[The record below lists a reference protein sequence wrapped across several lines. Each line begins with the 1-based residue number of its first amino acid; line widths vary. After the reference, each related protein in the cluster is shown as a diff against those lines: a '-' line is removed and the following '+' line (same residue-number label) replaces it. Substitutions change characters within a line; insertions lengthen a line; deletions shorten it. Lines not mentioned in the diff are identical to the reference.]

1 MRAVILVIWI
11 LSSCIAS
18 GQTFNEL
25 YDNKGNLEIWHS
37 ILDNPESNSIVV
49 MGTSSNF
56 DLVSVGL
63 PFRQYDYTGTVAFS
77 TVSGEIG
84 LKYSG
89 GVMAQDN
96 SNNLYCIYQVL
107 DTTIEGFYYPNG
119 EITIFKYNDV
129 GTLLWNKTIIDTLH
143 IEATLSA
150 IFDDDTL
157 CMTGFRN
164 YQPTQTI
171 SAFLY
176 KVDTSGDSLSLHTY
190 GHPDYDFIGNKLIR
204 AQNGDFLIAGY
215 ARGIVDRD
223 RLLLRIAPNGELLWY
238 EIYEGD
244 YYPSGSYDAFMDLLE
259 LADGSILLAGRFSDY
274 AQQDANLVKVSGDG
288 EVIWDITFGGGDND
302 WFEAIY
308 ERNDTL
314 FLGGNWRSDF
324 PSGEIDAWIMATD
337 TAGNMLWSH
346 TYNPD
351 GVADNEANDYL
362 YDFTLTSD
370 GGMAF
375 CGWSSRETQDAWIMK
390 LDGNGLCDTASCF
403 PDLVGITPQVLQG
416 TPAPRIFPNP
426 VSDYLTIQNSV
437 SDELT
442 WRFYDPMGQEVW
454 RCQTAGQQTQISIT
468 HLPAGLYMVTATDG
482 IYTRYAGKLVVE

>member
-1 MRAVILVIWI
+1 MRAGVLVIWI
-11 LSSCIAS
+11 LSSCLVSA
-18 GQTFNEL
+18 QTFNVNIDQSSMPNATSALLSLE
-25 YDNKGNLEIWHS
+25 DNFYLAGS
-37 ILDNPESNSIVV
+37 ISSWDLASNR
-49 MGTSSNF
+49 
-56 DLVSVGL
+56 LV
-63 PFRQYDYTGTVAFS
+63 FYHYDY
-77 TVSGEIG
+77 SGEQITG
-84 LKYSG
+84 LMYGDS
-89 GVMAQDN
+89 VYD
-96 SNNLYCIYQVL
+96 
-107 DTTIEGFYYPNG
+107 
-119 EITIFKYNDV
+119 YNDGSIISDHQGGLILEYQRV
-129 GTLLWNKTIIDTLH
+129 DTGLTTYMTHNSDIVLFGFSEDGELLWSKLLEDSMYGEAATSTLVHSDTL
-143 IEATLSA
+143 
-150 IFDDDTL
+150 F
-157 CMTGFRN
+157 MTGFRVS
-164 YQPTQTI
+164 YETSEYYT
-171 SAFLY
+171 FLY
-176 KVDTSGDSLSLHTY
+176 KLSPTGDSLSLHTY

-274 AQQDANLVKVSGDG
+274 AQQDANLVKVSSEG

-324 PSGEIDAWIMATD
+324 PSGEIDAWVMATD
-337 TAGNMLWSH
+337 TSGNMLWSH

-362 YDFTLTSD
+362 YDFTLTGD

>member
-215 ARGIVDRD
+215 AREGLNED

-238 EIYEGD
+238 EIYEGEDMLGGTTD
-244 YYPSGSYDAFMDLLE
+244 YFRSVIELE
-259 LADGSILLAGRFSDY
+259 DGNIVCTGIYSQMGDY
-274 AQQDANLVKVSGDG
+274 EGNLVKLTATG
-288 EVIWDITFGGGDND
+288 EVIWDAVYGNTGTETFEEIS
-302 WFEAIY
+302 W
-308 ERNDTL
+308 RNDTL
-314 FLGGNWRSDF
+314 FLGGTTSSNIA
-324 PSGEIDAWIMATD
+324 SGKFDAWVMATD
-337 TAGNMLWSH
+337 TSGNMLWSH

-351 GVADNEANDYL
+351 GVPDNEANDYL

-437 SDELT
+437 GDELT
-442 WRFYDPMGQEVW
+442 WTMYNQYGQTVL
-454 RCQTAGQQTQISIT
+454 QVTSNGQQGTMDCS
-468 HLPAGLYMVTATDG
+468 HLPAGVYVIQAKSERG
-482 IYTRYAGKLVVE
+482 IRFSDKLIKR

>member
-1 MRAVILVIWI
+1 MRAVILVICI

-18 GQTFNEL
+18 GQTFNVNI
-25 YDNKGNLEIWHS
+25 DVDGNVQGLHDILS
-37 ILDNPESNSIVV
+37 IEDKLFCAGWNHDFGISQYEMVV
-49 MGTSSNF
+49 SF
-56 DLVSVGL
+56 QED
-63 PFRQYDYTGTVAFS
+63 
-77 TVSGEIG
+77 GE
-84 LKYSG
+84 
-89 GVMAQDN
+89 
-96 SNNLYCIYQVL
+96 
-107 DTTIEGFYYPNG
+107 
-119 EITIFKYNDV
+119 
-129 GTLLWNKTIIDTLH
+129 LLWNNNVGNPSYVHTETYLADITNGSFVLFGNQDPDPVENPNNNDILVVILNTAGAIISESSYGWSDKAEAVRSAVYSNDTLY
-143 IEATLSA
+143 I
-150 IFDDDTL
+150 
-157 CMTGFRN
+157 TGF
-164 YQPTQTI
+164 Y
-171 SAFLY
+171 F
-176 KVDTSGDSLSLHTY
+176 DTSWVGNTEVLLWSFSPTGDSLSLHTY
-190 GHPDYDFIGNKLIR
+190 GHPDYDFIGNKIIR

-215 ARGIVDRD
+215 ARGVVDRD
-223 RLLLRIAPNGELLWY
+223 RLLLRIAANGDLLWY

-259 LADGSILLAGRFSDY
+259 LEDGSILLAGRFSDY
-274 AQQDANLVKVSGDG
+274 AQQDANLVKASGDG

-324 PSGEIDAWIMATD
+324 PSGEIDAWVMATD

-351 GVADNEANDYL
+351 GVPDNEANDYL

-370 GGMAF
+370 GGMSF
-375 CGWSSRETQDAWIMK
+375 CGWSSRETQDAWVMK

-416 TPAPRIFPNP
+416 SPAPRIYPNP

-437 SDELT
+437 GDELN
-442 WRFYDPMGQEVW
+442 WRFYDPVGQEVW
-454 RCQTAGQQTQISIT
+454 SCRTTSPQTQINIT

-482 IYTRYAGKLVVE
+482 TQTRYAGKLVVE